1 MSIKIEIDDE
11 SALKD
16 FLLDISCLD
25 PLSEWTSKINLFD
38 VLKITRTEIRHS
50 NMLAWLLN
58 PNENH
63 GLGDS
68 VLRGF
73 IFYGVTSFSGFT
85 DVFETLL
92 MDCSNFSV
100 FREWNSIDIVAVSR
114 EKRFVLCIENKIDSR
129 EHNDQLNRYRAK
141 IEDVYPDFRKLFIYL
156 SPEGDLAS
164 DPDNWCSMSYSDVLR
179 IVESSS
185 RRFDLS
191 SDAKLLIENYIQ
203 TIRRIIMGDERL
215 ARICQEIYAKHQKA
229 LDLIYENRPD
239 HAAMLAEIIR
249 EWAKEM
255 TDKGEIEFVA
265 DKSVKS
271 YTRFKTKTMSDI
283 MPDADLAKS
292 GWNTSNF
299 YFYEIRNLDDGKDM
313 FIQLALSSKNIPDD
327 LRETCDKIN
336 KFFPSKQQKTN
347 WQWRIPF
354 STKHSKFDEEL
365 SREKVFEELDK
376 RLKDIKV
383 FESKLVSLLESE

>member
-1 MSIKIEIDDE
+1 
-11 SALKD
+11 
-16 FLLDISCLD
+16 
-25 PLSEWTSKINLFD
+25 
-38 VLKITRTEIRHS
+38 
-50 NMLAWLLN
+50 
-58 PNENH
+58 
-63 GLGDS
+63 
-68 VLRGF
+68 
-73 IFYGVTSFSGFT
+73 
-85 DVFETLL
+85 
-92 MDCSNFSV
+92 MDCSNFSI
-100 FREWNSIDIVAVSR
+100 FREWNNIDIVEVSQD
-114 EKRFVLCIENKIDSR
+114 KHFVLCIENKIDSS
-129 EHNDQLNRYRAK
+129 EHDDQLNRYRK
-141 IEDVYPDFRKLFIYL
+141 QIEDAYPNFRKLFIYL
-156 SPEGDLAS
+156 SPEGDAAS
-164 DPDNWCSMSYSDVLR
+164 DPDNWCSMSYSDVLN
-179 IVESSS
+179 IVEGSS

-191 SDAKLLIENYIQ
+191 SDAKLLIDNYIQ
-203 TIRRIIMGDERL
+203 TIRRVIMGDERL
-215 ARICQEIYAKHQKA
+215 ARICAEIYAKHQKA

-376 RLKDIKV
+376 RLKDIKA